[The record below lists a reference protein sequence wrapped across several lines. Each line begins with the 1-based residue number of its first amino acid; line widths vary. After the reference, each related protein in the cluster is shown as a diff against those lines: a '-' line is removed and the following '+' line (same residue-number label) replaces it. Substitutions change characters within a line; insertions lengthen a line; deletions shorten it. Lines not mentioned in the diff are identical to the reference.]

1 MTSLER
7 VEARDKVTGR
17 ARYAFEYPVEG
28 AAYLMGVQAA
38 VGRAEI
44 ASVDHEAALALPGV
58 LAVLSCENA
67 PEIAEVDDPELLVF
81 QSRKVSYRGQFVAAV
96 VAETWET
103 AQEAA
108 RLVRI
113 TYADERRPD
122 VRLSADH
129 PGLYEPEEANGGF
142 PAVSELGDPDAA
154 FATAAVQ
161 IDATYTTPAQHNNPM
176 EPHATVAAWEGDD
189 LTVYDSNQGASTV
202 QGTLAKIFKLE
213 PAQVRV
219 VSPHVGG
226 GFGSKGTPRPNVVL
240 AAMAARAAG
249 RPVKLAVTRQQMFA
263 TTGYRTPTIQRVR
276 LGADAD
282 GRLTA
287 ILHEVVS
294 QSSTL
299 REFAEQAAV
308 PSRVMYRASNRRT
321 AHRLT
326 RLDVPT
332 PSWMRA
338 PGETP
343 GMFALE
349 SAMDELAY
357 TLGVDPVE
365 LRVRNEPERDPEQDI
380 PFSSRNLV
388 ACLRKGAEHFGWA
401 DRDPTPAIR
410 RRGRK
415 LVGTGVAA
423 ATYPANR
430 MPNKATARADADG
443 TFTIRIAAADIG
455 TGSRTALTLVAAE
468 TLKADPAQVT
478 VELGDSAL
486 PRASLAGGSTGTA
499 SWSTAVVRACEALLD
514 ELDGEI
520 PPEGVEAT
528 ADTAEEIKSEPE
540 YSRHA
545 FGAHF
550 AEAEVDIDTGEVR
563 IPRMF
568 GVFAAGRI
576 ISPTTAHSQF
586 VGGMVMG
593 IGMALMEQ
601 SVMDAE
607 FGDYLTHDLAQ
618 YHVPACADVADVQ
631 ATWID
636 EEDQHLNPMGVKGIG
651 EIGIVGAAAAVANA
665 VHHATGVRVRD
676 LPITPAHLLPDF

>member
-1 MTSLER
+1 MRHLER
-7 VEARDKVTGR
+7 IEARDKVTGR

-28 AAYLMGVQAA
+28 AAYLMGVQADIA
-38 VGRAEI
+38 CGEI
-44 ASVDHEAALALPGV
+44 VSVDHEAALALPGV

-67 PEIAEVDDPELLVF
+67 PELKESDDAELMLF

-103 AQEAA
+103 VQEAA
-108 RLVRI
+108 RLLRI
-113 TYADERRPD
+113 CYTGERRPD

-129 PGLYEPEEANGGF
+129 PGIYVPDDF
-142 PAVSELGDPDAA
+142 PAVSELGDPEAA

-161 IDATYTTPAQHNNPM
+161 MDATYTTPAEHNNPM
-176 EPHATVAAWEGDD
+176 EPHATVASWEGDH
-189 LTVYDSNQGASTV
+189 LTVYDSNQGASAV
-202 QGTLAKIFKLE
+202 QSALAEVFGMD
-213 PAQVRV
+213 PGQVRV

-240 AAMAARAAG
+240 AAMAAREAG
-249 RPVKLAVTRQQMFA
+249 RPVKLMVTRQQMFA

-287 ILHEVVS
+287 ILHEVVE
-294 QSSTL
+294 QNSTV
-299 REFAEQAAV
+299 RPFNEQAAI
-308 PSRVMYRASNRRT
+308 PTRMMYRAPNRRT
-321 AHRLT
+321 AHRVT
-326 RLDVPT
+326 RLDVPST
-332 PSWMRA
+332 SWMRA
-338 PGETP
+338 PGENP
-343 GMFALE
+343 GMYALE
-349 SAMDELAY
+349 AAMDELAH
-357 TLGVDPVE
+357 TIGIDPIE
-365 LRVRNEPERDPEQDI
+365 LRLRNEPERDPEKDI

-388 ACLRKGAEHFGWA
+388 ACLKTGAERFGWA

-410 RRGRK
+410 RRGRR

-423 ATYPANR
+423 ATYPAIR
-430 MPNKATARADADG
+430 EPNKAAARAEPDG

-455 TGSRTALTLVAAE
+455 TGARTALTLIAAE
-468 TLKADPAQVT
+468 ALKTDPAQVT
-478 VELGDSAL
+478 VELGDSSL
-486 PRASLAGGSTGTA
+486 PKASLAGGSTGTS
-499 SWSTAVVRACEALLD
+499 SWGTAVVRACEALLD
-514 ELDGEI
+514 DLDGEI

-528 ADTAEEIKSEPE
+528 ADTAEEVKSAAE

-550 AEAEVDIDTGEVR
+550 VEAEVDIDTGEVR
-563 IPRMF
+563 IPRML

-576 ISPTTAHSQF
+576 ISPITAHSQF
-586 VGGMVMG
+586 IGGMVMG

-601 SVMDAE
+601 STMDAE
-607 FGDYLTHDLAQ
+607 FGDYLNHDLAQ
-618 YHVPACADVADVQ
+618 YHVPTCADIGDLQ
-631 ATWID
+631 AMWID
-636 EEDQHLNPMGVKGIG
+636 EEDPHLNPMGTKGIG

>member
-1 MTSLER
+1 MRHLER
-7 VEARDKVTGR
+7 IEARDKVTGR

-28 AAYLMGVQAA
+28 AAYLMGVQADIA
-38 VGRAEI
+38 CGEI

-58 LAVLSCENA
+58 LTVLSCENA
-67 PEIAEVDDPELLVF
+67 PELKESDDAELMLF
-81 QSRKVSYRGQFVAAV
+81 QTRKVSYRGQFVAAV

-108 RLVRI
+108 RLLRI
-113 TYADERRPD
+113 SYTGERRPD

-129 PGLYEPEEANGGF
+129 PGVYVPDDF
-142 PAVSELGDPDAA
+142 PAVSELGDPEAA

-161 IDATYTTPAQHNNPM
+161 MDATYTTPAEHNNPM
-176 EPHATVAAWEGDD
+176 EPHATVASWEGDR
-189 LTVYDSNQGASTV
+189 LTVYDSNQGASAV
-202 QGTLAKIFKLE
+202 QSALAEVFGLD
-213 PAQVRV
+213 PGQVRV

-226 GFGSKGTPRPNVVL
+226 GFGSKGTPRSSVVL
-240 AAMAARAAG
+240 AAMAAREAG
-249 RPVKLAVTRQQMFA
+249 RPVKLMVTRQQMFA
-263 TTGYRTPTIQRVR
+263 TMGYRTPTIQRVR

-287 ILHEVVS
+287 ILHEVVE
-294 QSSTL
+294 QNSTV
-299 REFAEQAAV
+299 RPFNEQAAV
-308 PSRVMYRASNRRT
+308 PTRMMYRAPNRRT
-321 AHRLT
+321 AHRVV
-326 RLDVPT
+326 RLDVPST
-332 PSWMRA
+332 SWMRA
-338 PGETP
+338 PGENP
-343 GMFALE
+343 GMYALE
-349 SAMDELAY
+349 AAMDELAH
-357 TLGVDPVE
+357 TIGIDPIE
-365 LRVRNEPERDPEQDI
+365 LRLRNEPERDPEKDI

-388 ACLRKGAEHFGWA
+388 ACLKTGAERFGWA

-423 ATYPANR
+423 ATYPAIR
-430 MPNKATARADADG
+430 EPNKAAARAEPDG

-455 TGSRTALTLVAAE
+455 TGARTALTLIAAE
-468 TLKADPAQVT
+468 ALKADPAQVT
-478 VELGDSAL
+478 VELGDSSL
-486 PRASLAGGSTGTA
+486 PKASLAGGSTGTS
-499 SWSTAVVRACEALLD
+499 SWGTAVVRACEALLD
-514 ELDGEI
+514 DLDGEI

-528 ADTAEEIKSEPE
+528 ADTAEEVKSAAE

-550 AEAEVDIDTGEVR
+550 VEAEVDIDTGEVR
-563 IPRMF
+563 VPRML

-586 VGGMVMG
+586 IGGMVMG

-601 SVMDAE
+601 STMDAG
-607 FGDYLTHDLAQ
+607 FGDYLNHDLAQ
-618 YHVPACADVADVQ
+618 YHVPACADIGDLQ
-631 ATWID
+631 AMWID
-636 EEDQHLNPMGVKGIG
+636 EEDPHLNPMGTKGIG